1 MKEKLIPKYFWW
13 SLQTQNNSL
22 NQLLLINQLINPK
35 IILLIVVT
43 CLQCWERLKG
53 SDLEI
58 KMKRIKRTKRIET
71 LARSRVFIC
80 VFFLYL
86 DITNELKTIDFY
98 QYKMQ
103 SKLWNNS
110 NCERIQ
116 DLVYI
121 KKTKV
126 LEQKV
131 NSLLP

>member
-1 MKEKLIPKYFWW
+1 
-13 SLQTQNNSL
+13 
-22 NQLLLINQLINPK
+22 
-35 IILLIVVT
+35 
-43 CLQCWERLKG
+43 
-53 SDLEI
+53 
-58 KMKRIKRTKRIET
+58 MKRIKRTKRIET

-80 VFFLYL
+80 VVFLYL

-121 KKTKV
+121 KKTKD
-126 LEQKV
+126 LEKKV

>member
-1 MKEKLIPKYFWW
+1 
-13 SLQTQNNSL
+13 
-22 NQLLLINQLINPK
+22 
-35 IILLIVVT
+35 
-43 CLQCWERLKG
+43 
-53 SDLEI
+53 
-58 KMKRIKRTKRIET
+58 MKRIKRTKRIET
-71 LARSRVFIC
+71 FARSRVFIC

-86 DITNELKTIDFY
+86 DITNEIKTIDFY

-121 KKTKV
+121 KKTKD
-126 LEQKV
+126 LEKKV